1 MSIVLTMVVFSADG
15 MVNIIRGGRIREGGL
30 KSELVTENDLE
41 EMARAWEEW
50 VEKEDATCAMIQG
63 EILIQR

>member
-1 MSIVLTMVVFSADG
+1 M
-15 MVNIIRGGRIREGGL
+15 REGGL
-30 KSELVTENDLE
+30 KSELVTENELE

-50 VEKEDATCAMIQG
+50 AEIDDATLAMIQG

>member
-1 MSIVLTMVVFSADG
+1 MSIVLTMAMFSADG
-15 MVNIIRGGRIREGGL
+15 IVNIIRGGRIREGGL

-50 VEKEDATCAMIQG
+50 VEKDDATLAMIQG
-63 EILIQR
+63 EILIQK

>member
-1 MSIVLTMVVFSADG
+1 MSIVLTMAMFSADG
-15 MVNIIRGGRIREGGL
+15 IVNIIRGGRIREGGL
-30 KSELVTENDLE
+30 KSELVTENELE

-50 VEKEDATCAMIQG
+50 AEIDDATLAMIQG

>member
-1 MSIVLTMVVFSADG
+1 MAMFSADG
-15 MVNIIRGGRIREGGL
+15 IVNIIRGGRIREGGL
-30 KSELVTENDLE
+30 KSELVTENELE

-50 VEKEDATCAMIQG
+50 AEIDDATLAMIQG

>member
-1 MSIVLTMVVFSADG
+1 M
-15 MVNIIRGGRIREGGL
+15 REGGL
-30 KSELVTENDLE
+30 KSKLVTENDLE

-50 VEKEDATCAMIQG
+50 VERDDATLAMIQG